1 MNRIQKIVARGKSEF
16 IKEHGP
22 ILTKPPADEVICNPR
37 TTRFNYTTT
46 RVEPV
51 SEPVLKAR
59 RVIAQDSTDPDS
71 NRFQLLRA
79 KILQQMRRRNWSTLG
94 ITAPAQG
101 AGKSLV
107 AANLAIS
114 MAQEGNQS
122 VLLVD
127 MDLRRPGL
135 HEYFGLEPTL
145 GIQDFLDG
153 SCRFEETLVNPGIN
167 GLVILPGRQAILNSS
182 EQLAA
187 PSVKRLVEELKHF
200 YKSRIIIFDIPPTLT
215 SDDAMVFLPY
225 VDCSL
230 LVIEAGAS
238 TRTDLEQSLAIIGS
252 NPLLGTVLNK
262 TAPISK
268 GGLFR

>member
-1 MNRIQKIVARGKSEF
+1 MNRIQKIVARGKSE
-16 IKEHGP
+16 IVKDSEP
-22 ILTKPPADEVICNPR
+22 VLKKPHADEVICNPR
-37 TTRFNYTTT
+37 TTQFNYTVT
-46 RVEPV
+46 RVVPV
-51 SEPVLKAR
+51 SEHVLQAK
-59 RVIAQDSTDPDS
+59 RVIAHNKSEPDS

-79 KILQQMRRRNWSTLG
+79 KVLQQMRRRNWSTLG
-94 ITAPAQG
+94 ITAPASG
-101 AGKSLV
+101 AGKTLV

-127 MDLRRPGL
+127 MDLRRPGV
-135 HEYFGLEPTL
+135 HNYFGFEPEL

-153 SCRFEETLVNPGIN
+153 RCRLEETFVNPGIN

-187 PSVKRLVEELKHF
+187 PAVKRLVEELKHF
-200 YKSRIIIFDIPPTLT
+200 YKSRVIIFDVPPALA

-225 VDCSL
+225 IDCSL
-230 LVIEAGAS
+230 LVVEAGAS
-238 TRTDLEQSLAIIGS
+238 TRVDVEQSLAIIGG

-262 TAPISK
+262 TAPSGK
-268 GGLFR
+268 GGLF